1 MRCSSM
7 KFFKGLLIG
16 ILLAIP
22 FWIVLIYLL
31 FSVKVEN

>member
-1 MRCSSM
+1 M

-16 ILLAIP
+16 TLLSIP

-31 FSVKVEN
+31 FFRKG

>member
-1 MRCSSM
+1 M

-31 FSVKVEN
+31 FFRKG